1 MRLGIIGLPLSGKTT
16 VFNALTRSDVPPT
29 TATTGKLE
37 THTAIVDV
45 PDKRVDRLSALFKPR
60 KTIYAKVTYTD
71 FANLEQD
78 VGKTGLTGPLRNQI
92 ATTDAFVLVIRGFES
107 SVSPHPLG
115 SINPQRD
122 LDLLHNDFM
131 LADLVTVENRL
142 ARIDETLHKGARS
155 EERTRYQEERLL
167 FERLH
172 AGLEAGQPLRDLALT
187 PAEVDGLAGFGLL
200 SLNPTLVLL
209 NTGEDPCDP
218 HTVLRYA
225 HQQTAVMA
233 LQGKLEMELAQ
244 LPPEEAAMFME
255 EFGIQELGLNRVIHT
270 SYHLLGLCSFF
281 TVGEDEV
288 RAWTLRQG
296 STALDAAAAIH
307 TDLARGFIRAEVI
320 SYDELIAL
328 GGMVAARKAGKVQ
341 LEGKEYLVRDGDIV
355 HIRFSL

>member
-45 PDKRVDRLSALFKPR
+45 PDERVDRLSALFKPR

-142 ARIDETLHKGARS
+142 ARIDEMLHKGARS

-187 PAEVDGLAGFGLL
+187 PAEVDSLAGFGLL
-200 SLNPTLVLL
+200 
-209 NTGEDPCDP
+209 
-218 HTVLRYA
+218 
-225 HQQTAVMA
+225 
-233 LQGKLEMELAQ
+233 
-244 LPPEEAAMFME
+244 
-255 EFGIQELGLNRVIHT
+255 
-270 SYHLLGLCSFF
+270 
-281 TVGEDEV
+281 
-288 RAWTLRQG
+288 
-296 STALDAAAAIH
+296 
-307 TDLARGFIRAEVI
+307 
-320 SYDELIAL
+320 
-328 GGMVAARKAGKVQ
+328 
-341 LEGKEYLVRDGDIV
+341 
-355 HIRFSL
+355 

>member
-45 PDKRVDRLSALFKPR
+45 PDERVDRLSALFKPR

-131 LADLVTVENRL
+131 LADLVTVESLDGGFSWSRPRRWNIHAEPSATCRL
-142 ARIDETLHKGARS
+142 DDGRALLVYGYRKPPFGVRGRVLSPEIDDLD
-155 EERTRYQEERLL
+155 
-167 FERLH
+167 
-172 AGLEAGQPLRDLALT
+172 EA
-187 PAEVDGLAGFGLL
+187 
-200 SLNPTLVLL
+200 
-209 NTGEDPCDP
+209 
-218 HTVLRYA
+218 
-225 HQQTAVMA
+225 
-233 LQGKLEMELAQ
+233 
-244 LPPEEAAMFME
+244 E
-255 EFGIQELGLNRVIHT
+255 EFIIRDDSPVID
-270 SYHLLGLCSFF
+270 
-281 TVGEDEV
+281 VGYP
-288 RAWTLRQG
+288 W
-296 STALDAAAAIH
+296 
-307 TDLARGFIRAEVI
+307 
-320 SYDELIAL
+320 IAPL
-328 GGMVAARKAGKVQ
+328 GGNRFFIIYYLSRSDVPGAGGIEGSIVQ
-341 LEGKEYLVRDGDIV
+341 
-355 HIRFSL
+355 F